1 MPMPET
7 TVQSNSHVQ
16 ERSILITGGAKRIG
30 AVITRTLHAA
40 GARVIVHCNR
50 SRAEAEDLA
59 AELNGVRAKS
69 AAVVQGDLLALN
81 ALKGLVV
88 QAASMFGTLDGLV
101 NNASTFY
108 ATPIGSISEDHWN
121 ELIGANLQAPLF
133 LAQAAAPYLRQNR
146 GAIVNIVDIHAER
159 PLKDFAVYSI
169 AKAGLAGL
177 TRSLAIEL
185 GPDIRVNGVS
195 PGAIM
200 WPDNADHFKPD
211 EQQRIVDQTPLR
223 RVGSPQDVAGAVKF
237 LMFDAPFVTGQIL
250 AVDGGRNGVL

>member
-1 MPMPET
+1 M
-7 TVQSNSHVQ
+7 Q
-16 ERSILITGGAKRIG
+16 ERAILITGGAKRIG
-30 AVITRTLHAA
+30 AAITRTLHAA
-40 GARVIVHCNR
+40 GASVIVHCNR
-50 SRAEAEDLA
+50 SRAEAEKLV
-59 AELNGVRAKS
+59 AELNGLRAKS
-69 AAVVQGDLLALN
+69 AALVQGDLLALN
-81 ALKGLVV
+81 ALNGLVV
-88 QAASMFGTLDGLV
+88 QAVSMFGTLDGLV

-108 ATPIGSISEDHWN
+108 ATPVGSISEDHWN

-133 LAQAAAPYLRQNR
+133 LSQAAAPYLRQNR

-195 PGAIM
+195 PGAIL
-200 WPDNADHFKPD
+200 WPDDGDHFKPD
-211 EQQRIVDQTPLR
+211 EQKRIVDQTPLR
-223 RVGSPQDVAGAVKF
+223 RVGSPEDVAGAVKY
-237 LMFDAPFVTGQIL
+237 LLLDATFVTGQIL

>member
-1 MPMPET
+1 M
-7 TVQSNSHVQ
+7 TVQSNSLMQ
-16 ERSILITGGAKRIG
+16 EKAILVTGGAKRIG
-30 AVITRTLHAA
+30 AAITRTLHAA

-50 SRAEAEDLA
+50 SRAEAEKLA
-59 AELNGVRAKS
+59 AELNGLRAKS

-81 ALKGLVV
+81 ALNGLVV

-108 ATPIGSISEDHWN
+108 ATPVGSISEDHWN

-133 LAQAAAPYLRQNR
+133 LSQAAAPYLRQNR

-177 TRSLAIEL
+177 TRALAIEL
-185 GPDIRVNGVS
+185 GPDIRVNGVA
-195 PGAIM
+195 PGAIL
-200 WPDNADHFKPD
+200 WPDDGDHFKPD

-223 RVGSPQDVAGAVKF
+223 RVGSPQDVAGAVKY
-237 LMFDAPFVTGQIL
+237 LMLDAPFVTGQIL

>member
-1 MPMPET
+1 
-7 TVQSNSHVQ
+7 
-16 ERSILITGGAKRIG
+16 L
-30 AVITRTLHAA
+30 
-40 GARVIVHCNR
+40 
-50 SRAEAEDLA
+50 
-59 AELNGVRAKS
+59 
-69 AAVVQGDLLALN
+69 VQGDLLALN
-81 ALKGLVV
+81 ALNGLVV

-108 ATPIGSISEDHWN
+108 ATPVGSISEDHWN

-133 LAQAAAPYLRQNR
+133 LSQAAAPYLRQNR

-195 PGAIM
+195 PGAIL
-200 WPDNADHFKPD
+200 WPDDGDHFKPD
-211 EQQRIVDQTPLR
+211 EQKRIVDQTPLR
-223 RVGSPQDVAGAVKF
+223 RVGSPQDVAGAVKY
-237 LMFDAPFVTGQIL
+237 LMLDAPFVTGQIL

>member
-1 MPMPET
+1 M
-7 TVQSNSHVQ
+7 Q
-16 ERSILITGGAKRIG
+16 ERAILITGGAKRIG
-30 AVITRTLHAA
+30 AAITRTLHAA

-50 SRAEAEDLA
+50 SRAEAEKLV
-59 AELNGVRAKS
+59 AELNGLRAKS
-69 AAVVQGDLLALN
+69 AALVQGDLLALN
-81 ALKGLVV
+81 ALNGLVV
-88 QAASMFGTLDGLV
+88 QAVSMFGTLDGLV

-108 ATPIGSISEDHWN
+108 ATPVGNISEDHWN

-133 LAQAAAPYLRQNR
+133 LAQAAAPYIRQNR

-169 AKAGLAGL
+169 AKSGLAGL

-195 PGAIM
+195 PGAIL
-200 WPDNADHFKPD
+200 WPDDGDHFKPD
-211 EQQRIVDQTPLR
+211 EQKRIVDQTPLR
-223 RVGSPQDVAGAVKF
+223 RVGLPEDVAGAVKY
-237 LMFDAPFVTGQIL
+237 LMLDATFVTGQIL

>member
-1 MPMPET
+1 M
-7 TVQSNSHVQ
+7 Q
-16 ERSILITGGAKRIG
+16 ERAILITGGAKRIG
-30 AVITRTLHAA
+30 AAITRTLHAA

-50 SRAEAEDLA
+50 SRAEAEKLV
-59 AELNGVRAKS
+59 AELNGLRAKS
-69 AAVVQGDLLALN
+69 AALVQGDLLALN
-81 ALKGLVV
+81 ALNGLVV
-88 QAASMFGTLDGLV
+88 QAVSMFGTLDGLV

-108 ATPIGSISEDHWN
+108 ATPVGSISEDHWN

-133 LAQAAAPYLRQNR
+133 LAQAAAPYIRQNR

-169 AKAGLAGL
+169 AKSGLAGL

-195 PGAIM
+195 PGAIL
-200 WPDNADHFKPD
+200 WPDDGDHFKPD
-211 EQQRIVDQTPLR
+211 EQKRIVDQTPLR
-223 RVGSPQDVAGAVKF
+223 RVGLPEDVAGAVKY
-237 LMFDAPFVTGQIL
+237 LMLDATFVTGQIL

>member
-1 MPMPET
+1 M
-7 TVQSNSHVQ
+7 HVKA
-16 ERSILITGGAKRIG
+16 ILITGGAKRIG
-30 AVITRTLHAA
+30 AFITRTLHAA

-50 SRAEAEDLA
+50 SRAEAEKLT
-59 AELNGVRAKS
+59 AELNGLRAKS

-81 ALKGLVV
+81 ALNGLVV

-101 NNASTFY
+101 NNASSFY
-108 ATPIGSISEDHWN
+108 ATPVDSISEDHWN

-133 LAQAAAPYLRQNR
+133 LSQAAAPYLRQNR

-177 TRSLAIEL
+177 TRALAIEL
-185 GPDIRVNGVS
+185 GPDIRVNGVA
-195 PGAIM
+195 PGAIL
-200 WPDNADHFKPD
+200 WPDDGDHFKPD

-223 RVGSPQDVAGAVKF
+223 RVGSPQDVAGAVKY
-237 LMFDAPFVTGQIL
+237 LMLDAPFVTGQIL
-250 AVDGGRNGVL
+250 AVDGGRSCIL